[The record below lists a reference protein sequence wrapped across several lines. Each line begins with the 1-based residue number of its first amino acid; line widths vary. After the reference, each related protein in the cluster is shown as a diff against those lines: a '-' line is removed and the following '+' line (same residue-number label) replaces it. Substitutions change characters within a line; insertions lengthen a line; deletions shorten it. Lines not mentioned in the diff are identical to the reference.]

1 MARMLMATTPGEG
14 HVNPL
19 VSVARVLVE
28 RGHEVQWYAGA
39 AFEGKVTG
47 AGARHRRFRAAYDF
61 SGLTRAEAF
70 PHHAGV
76 TGLSGMTLGLKEI
89 FLDPAPDQ
97 MADLLEILDGFPA
110 DVVVTDETCFG
121 AGLAAER
128 AGLPLVWVATSVYIL
143 SSRDAAP
150 MGLGLP
156 PAGRPWNRV
165 RNRLLAWTADSML
178 MRGIRR
184 HADVVRARAGLPRLA
199 GRVLENIVK
208 EPDLYLMGTVPSFE
222 YPRSDL
228 RPQTRF
234 VGALA
239 GRASAP
245 FTPPPWWDELSDGRP
260 VVHVTQGTIADDA
273 DRLLGPALA
282 ALADEPV
289 HVVATTGRP
298 AAPGAAGS
306 GASVSAAGSGVDG
319 RLPANAWL
327 EPYIPHDEL
336 LPEVQVMV
344 TNGGYGGVN
353 AALSHGV
360 PLVVA
365 GATEEKHEVGARVAW
380 SGAGLHLTGRLSE
393 ERLREAVRR
402 VLEDGAYADRAAS
415 LKEEFRRY
423 DGPELAAAAIEEL
436 LAARSAGRTAIS

>member
-1 MARMLMATTPGEG
+1 MARVLMATTPGEG

-19 VSVARVLVE
+19 VSVARTLAE
-28 RGHEVQWYAGA
+28 RGHEVQWHAGA
-39 AFEGKVTG
+39 AFEGKVRGTG
-47 AGARHRRFRAAYDF
+47 ARYRPFRAAYDF
-61 SGLTRAEAF
+61 SGMTRAEAF
-70 PHHAGV
+70 PHHAGA

-97 MADLLEILDGFPA
+97 MADLLEILDDFPA
-110 DVVVTDETCFG
+110 DVVVADETCFG

-156 PAGRPWNRV
+156 PAGRPWGRV
-165 RNRLLAWTADSML
+165 RNALLAWTADSLL

-184 HADVVRARAGLPRLA
+184 HADVVRARAGLPRLP

-239 GRASAP
+239 GRAAPP

-273 DRLLGPALA
+273 DRLLAPTLA
-282 ALADEPV
+282 ALADQPV
-289 HVVATTGRP
+289 LVVATTGG
-298 AAPGAAGS
+298 PGAVES
-306 GASVSAAGSGVDG
+306 GAVGSEVSGAGVAG
-319 RLPANAWL
+319 RLPANVRL
-327 EPYIPHDEL
+327 EPYIPHHQL
-336 LPEVQVMV
+336 LPKVQVMI

-365 GATEEKHEVGARVAW
+365 AATEEKHEVGARVAW

-402 VLEDGAYADRAAS
+402 VLQDGAYARRAAS
-415 LKEEFRRY
+415 LREEFRRY